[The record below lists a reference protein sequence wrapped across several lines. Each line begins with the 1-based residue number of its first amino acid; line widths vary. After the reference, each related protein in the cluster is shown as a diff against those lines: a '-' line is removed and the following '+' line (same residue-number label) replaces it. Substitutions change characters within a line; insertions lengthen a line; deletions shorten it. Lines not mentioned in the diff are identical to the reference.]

1 MLGVAAGVLA
11 LGVAAGALVAVVV
24 PGGSDRPGAA
34 VPPATPTAGVADG
47 LAVLAA
53 WDRRRAAVWAAG
65 DPAALRPLYT
75 RNSRAGRRDRAALAA
90 YADRGLRVVGLR
102 SQLLAGRV
110 VSRARGRLVLRITDR
125 LARGTAVGARTRV
138 ALPAAVPRR
147 RVVVLRRKAGQ
158 WRVASVRMLP

>member
-11 LGVAAGALVAVVV
+11 LGVAAGALAAAVV
-24 PGGSDRPGAA
+24 PGGSDRPSAA
-34 VPPATPTAGVADG
+34 VSRATPTAGVADG

-53 WDRRRAAVWAAG
+53 WDRRRAAAWAGG
-65 DPAALRPLYT
+65 DPAALRALYT
-75 RNSRAGRRDRAALAA
+75 RDSRAGRRDRAALAA

-110 VSRARGRLVLRITDR
+110 VDRARGRLVLRITDR
-125 LARGTAVGARTRV
+125 LARATAVGAKTRV
-138 ALPAAVPRR
+138 VLPAAVPRR
-147 RVVVLRRKAGQ
+147 REIVLRRSTGR